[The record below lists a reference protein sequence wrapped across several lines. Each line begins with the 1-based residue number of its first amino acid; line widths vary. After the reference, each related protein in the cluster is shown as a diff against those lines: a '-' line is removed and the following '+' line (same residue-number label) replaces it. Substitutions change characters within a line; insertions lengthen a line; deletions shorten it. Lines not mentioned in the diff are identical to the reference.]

1 VSTESIA
8 NYDNQGYSW
17 TELDFPHEQ
26 AVKIHLRLADV
37 LTSWEDTPYLA
48 GEQAKGHGTDCIR
61 FVCGA
66 LDELAGVS
74 NIIPR
79 EMQDVSMHDHRK
91 AIKIMRMIQNLYPDY
106 IELPRRVQE
115 LQPGDVIVTGQA
127 SGGPGHAILVGS
139 QRNTIWQATKKG
151 VKKGGFGFMS
161 YFQQVMAVYRPNKLQ
176 WIS

>member
-1 VSTESIA
+1 MSTPHIA

-17 TELDFPHEQ
+17 VPLDFPDAQ
-26 AVKIHLRLADV
+26 AAAIHRRLE
-37 LTSWEDTPYLA
+37 LTLASWEDTPYLA
-48 GEQAKGHGTDCIR
+48 GEQSKGQGTDCIR

-66 LDELAGVS
+66 LDELARVH
-74 NIIPR
+74 NTIPR
-79 EMQDVSMHDHRK
+79 EMQDVSMHDHLK
-91 AIKIMRMIQNLYPDY
+91 AIEIMHMIQGFYPGY
-106 IELPRRVQE
+106 TKLPGDMRE
-115 LQPGDVIVTGQA
+115 LQPGDVIATGQA

-176 WIS
+176 WII